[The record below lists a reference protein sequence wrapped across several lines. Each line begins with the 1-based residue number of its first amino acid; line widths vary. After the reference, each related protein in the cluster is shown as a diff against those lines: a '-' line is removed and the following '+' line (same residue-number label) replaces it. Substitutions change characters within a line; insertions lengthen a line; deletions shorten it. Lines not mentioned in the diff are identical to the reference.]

1 MKLLAELDTS
11 KGVGLIERVRQGQG
25 KPARIYVLRFT
36 TQELPPQ
43 QVGIFDVLRPVKPTQ
58 S

>member
-1 MKLLAELDTS
+1 MNLNCGRGKAMKLLAELDTS

-36 TQELPPQ
+36 T
-43 QVGIFDVLRPVKPTQ
+43 
-58 S
+58 